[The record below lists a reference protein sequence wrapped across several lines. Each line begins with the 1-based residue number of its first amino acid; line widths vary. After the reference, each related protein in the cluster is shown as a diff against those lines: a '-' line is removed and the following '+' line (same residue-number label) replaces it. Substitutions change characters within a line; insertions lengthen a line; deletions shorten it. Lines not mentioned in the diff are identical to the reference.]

1 MILALL
7 ALACVPALRP
17 HHGPTGSVYRN
28 QDCVAGLP
36 HDTQRA
42 PSLAEGQ
49 VMVEV
54 LTPAQVQGAIGARFE
69 RYGAEYWLIR
79 SEVQVTA
86 VALVDLALKVE
97 INAGGR
103 HLERCQDCETEQL
116 AKLLDEVQV
125 TESPERI
132 AAQKRNQLVGVG
144 RLFTGVLSGG
154 LLLGLV
160 PRSLYKDVPPA
171 EYTFGGSAT
180 DRLQQLLTEPE
191 CFARPGETCD
201 EGTLATSVY
210 PYDPSAFRK
219 DELQLHLVH
228 RQGEG
233 GWMSSCRITEV
244 LRLPLA
250 DGASLPEQVAAL
262 FPDGPR
268 TLADLRQQG
277 FFD

>member
-1 MILALL
+1 M
-7 ALACVPALRP
+7 RF
-17 HHGPTGSVYRN
+17 R
-28 QDCVAGLP
+28 
-36 HDTQRA
+36 
-42 PSLAEGQ
+42 SLS
-49 VMVEV
+49 
-54 LTPAQVQGAIGARFE
+54 P
-69 RYGAEYWLIR
+69 
-79 SEVQVTA
+79 
-86 VALVDLALKVE
+86 
-97 INAGGR
+97 
-103 HLERCQDCETEQL
+103 
-116 AKLLDEVQV
+116 
-125 TESPERI
+125 PERI

-250 DGASLPEQVAAL
+250 AGRPCPSRWRRCSPTARGPSQSCVSRASSTDWCWQAAGPTAAPSSGANSQ
-262 FPDGPR
+262 
-268 TLADLRQQG
+268 TS
-277 FFD
+277 